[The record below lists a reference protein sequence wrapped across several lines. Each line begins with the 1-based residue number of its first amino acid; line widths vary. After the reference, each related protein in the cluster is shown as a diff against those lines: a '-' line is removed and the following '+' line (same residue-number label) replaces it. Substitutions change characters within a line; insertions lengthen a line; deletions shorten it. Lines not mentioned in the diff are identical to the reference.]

1 MDRTFT
7 LSRPRGRRSART
19 TSRWCTTSSRPSCSC
34 RRCGTDDRARQARTL
49 RQCVFATT
57 RHLLILHAFSSPL
70 ACTFLAR
77 SPLLAYLFVQVR
89 SSSSWFHRRLA
100 DFVCL
105 LVVISLLPSSRITY
119 LVHSICF
126 ESLVNAL
133 SPPPLLLHCRRHL
146 LPTLF
151 HLGVRSCACVCV
163 CVHVCV
169 EYACLCVSISVHR
182 AFYCTNTRRS
192 SSVCVCLV
200 VAVAVGSCGCVFF
213 SSPPSSHCVTLVRTA
228 AGFLASLSSSLV
240 TSSTIYNH
248 HLSRTRLF
256 VQAISLGQNERAR
269 KR

>member
-1 MDRTFT
+1 MR
-7 LSRPRGRRSART
+7 LRHH
-19 TSRWCTTSSRPSCSC
+19 TSSPHPTC
-34 RRCGTDDRARQARTL
+34 L
-49 RQCVFATT
+49 LVAT
-57 RHLLILHAFSSPL
+57 RLYFP
-70 ACTFLAR
+70 R